1 MKKKK
6 DPKNNQN
13 SNTSKTLWKGRT
25 YDFEE
30 AEKMADKARET
41 QQHKDLVNRILKQYY
56 EE

>member
-6 DPKNNQN
+6 DLKNNQN
-13 SNTSKTLWKGRT
+13 SNITETLWKGRT

>member
-13 SNTSKTLWKGRT
+13 SNTTKTLWKGRT

-30 AEKMADKARET
+30 AEEMADKVRET